1 MNAKMRRNLPGP
13 FVAQDLG
20 RGAWRL
26 SRSAPE
32 PCDVFLRGAESG
44 AAAVFRPPG
53 VDDIGIDWDGMNV
66 ALTATSAQRGV
77 LITAHSAILHE
88 PLAQLYAGLPLADF
102 DEKSRRFWRRV
113 FRLVRIPGGRYLL
126 GVVARRN
133 RK

>member
-26 SRSAPE
+26 SRAAPD
-32 PCDVFLRGAESG
+32 PCDVFLRGAEAG
-44 AAAVFRPPG
+44 AAAVFRLPT
-53 VDDIGIDWDGMNV
+53 VDGIDIDWDAQTV
-66 ALTATSAQRGV
+66 ALTVMSAQRST
-77 LITAHSAILHE
+77 LIAAHSAILHE

-102 DEKSRRFWRRV
+102 DGKSRRFWRRI
-113 FRLVRIPGGRYLL
+113 FRLVRIPGGRHLL
-126 GVVARRN
+126 GVLARRT